1 MTHHYPTL
9 PELIDLDFG
18 DFTED
23 LPLYEQLAQRC
34 DGPILEL
41 GVGTGRVA
49 LTLARA
55 GYEVWGIDS
64 SSAMLDHARSK
75 AAPNLTDRLHLEQ
88 ADMRDFALDRKF
100 ALVFA
105 GFGGF
110 DHLLSPDD
118 QARCLRRVR
127 DHLAPGGLFVCDL
140 RPLLHNTWEL
150 GDSAPIFHD
159 WTRELPETGMTVMKT
174 HSVKADAARQYQ
186 RQTNIYDCIS
196 ADGQIRRIID
206 EVDLRFTTR
215 YEMEGLLRDA
225 ELEVEQVY
233 GDYDLA
239 PYDDTSEYMITVAQ
253 RPEEPA

>member
-1 MTHHYPTL
+1 MAHRYPNL

-18 DFTED
+18 DVAQD
-23 LPLYEQLAQRC
+23 LPLYEQLAQRG

-49 LTLARA
+49 LSLAQA
-55 GYEVWGIDS
+55 GYEVWGIDKS
-64 SSAMLDHARSK
+64 AAMLDHARSK
-75 AAPNLTDRLHLEQ
+75 AAPSLAARLHLKQ
-88 ADMRDFALDRKF
+88 ADMRDFALERRF

-105 GFGGF
+105 GFGSF

-127 DHLAPGGLFVCDL
+127 DHLVPGGLFVCDL
-140 RPLLHNTWEL
+140 RPLLHNSWEF
-150 GDSAPIFHD
+150 GDSVPIFHD
-159 WTRELPETGMTVMKT
+159 WVRELPDTGVTVIKT
-174 HSVKADAARQYQ
+174 HSVRADTARQYQ
-186 RQTNIYDCIS
+186 RQTNIYDCVS

-215 YEMEGLLRDA
+215 YEMEGLLREA
-225 ELEVEQVY
+225 ELELEQVY

-239 PYDDTSEYMITVAQ
+239 PYDDTSEYMITFARQ
-253 RPEEPA
+253 PEEPS